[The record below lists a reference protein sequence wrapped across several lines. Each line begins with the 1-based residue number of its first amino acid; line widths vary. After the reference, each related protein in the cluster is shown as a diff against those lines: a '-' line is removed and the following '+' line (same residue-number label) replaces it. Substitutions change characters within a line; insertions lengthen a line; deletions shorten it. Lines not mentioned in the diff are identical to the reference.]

1 MRPQA
6 APARQLAI
14 VPVALVLLL
23 ATAGIEAA
31 AAQGPPT
38 ATPDT
43 SCSSCTEWNRPHGP
57 VKVFGNTYYVG
68 TDGLTALLVT
78 SPDGHVLVDA
88 ALPESAPQILAN
100 ITALGFRVQ
109 DVKVIL
115 NSHAHFDHAGGLAA
129 LQQATGAPVVAS
141 LRSAPWIRAG
151 TPQPDDPQYGTI
163 RGYPVV
169 RTVREIADGDTVR
182 VGPLRLVMT
191 LTPGHTPGGTTWR
204 WQSCEGARC
213 LWLVYADSFT
223 PLSAPAF
230 LYTTNRAY
238 ADGPADFPR
247 SIARWRTMPCDLLIT
262 PHPMSSNLWARLQG
276 AAPLV
281 DPGACRDYAGKA
293 ELSWTNR
300 LAMEAKA
307 R

>member
-6 APARQLAI
+6 APARQLAV

-23 ATAGIEAA
+23 ATVGIKAA

-43 SCSSCTEWNRPHGP
+43 SCASCTEWNRPHGP

-68 TDGLTALLVT
+68 TDGLSALLVT
-78 SPDGHVLVDA
+78 SPEGHVLIDG
-88 ALPESAPQILAN
+88 ALPESAPQIQAN

-141 LRSAPWIRAG
+141 FRSAPWIRAG
-151 TPQPDDPQYGTI
+151 TPQRDDPQYGTI
-163 RGYPVV
+163 RGYPPV
-169 RTVREIADGDTVR
+169 RRVREMADGDTVR

-204 WQSCEGARC
+204 WQSCDGSRC

-230 LYTTNRAY
+230 RYTANREY
-238 ADGPADFPR
+238 ADGPTDFPR
-247 SIARWRTMPCDLLIT
+247 SMERWRTMPCDLLIT
-262 PHPMSSNLWARLQG
+262 PHPMGSNLWARVQG
-276 AAPLV
+276 SAPLV
-281 DPGACRDYAGKA
+281 DPGACRDYAGRA
-293 ELSWTNR
+293 ALSWKNR
-300 LAMEAKA
+300 LDTEAKE